1 MVGGRFVASA
11 VGYDPEGDEMS
22 YEWVL
27 TKGEKDYSGWMM
39 VYGAT
44 VVVDVPE
51 NASGGTYQMKVKV
64 KDSEGGERVFIRE
77 IKLTKEVKKGESVCV
92 PSEEVCDGLDNDC
105 NGLIDDGVKLVFYK
119 DLDGDGYTD
128 GTTSVGCSAP
138 QGYVLSALLG
148 DCNDEN
154 NQINPGKT
162 EICDGIDNNCN
173 GQTDEGFNVGQS
185 CSVGVGECAR
195 TGQFVCTADG
205 SGTVCSAVPGNPA
218 PEICDGKDNNCN
230 GQIDDGFNV
239 GQACSVGVGECLRMG
254 VYVCKADGSGTQ
266 CNAVPG
272 TPTAEVCDGKDN
284 NCDGQI
290 DEGVLLTFYRDQD
303 GDGFGDPNNFVKACT
318 QPAGYV
324 SNSSDCN
331 DNDPTTTSCMP
342 SRCRVILD
350 ENFDSYT
357 TGTFPPTWQLVFDGV
372 GASAQ
377 IVTSVTSVSPPNS
390 FQMWGAP
397 GWSATAQYVL
407 PETAP
412 IIWFEGMVMA
422 SEAGG
427 DGAIGLW
434 NRNEHTWG
442 VRYCSVAFQ
451 SDGSVILG
459 WGTNSTTIVS
469 SYIPGKWYKIRV
481 RYNAVDTTADAWV
494 DDVLIVQNFFLGTS
508 PLSTGQG
515 YKALEVG
522 SGWGNKAF
530 YYDNIKVCIE
540 TAQRSKPRM
549 GVDVAYSNFYPYGS
563 ITNVSGGTLNL
574 KWSIPNVKE
583 WLIATGDIN
592 GDGKVEIVAV
602 DAVNKRLKA
611 ISYSGA
617 ILWDIAIPSASYV
630 VPPFLENVQGD
641 SSPEIFVGY
650 RDTSNNLKVN
660 VYDGNG
666 NLIKTLNA
674 GLGGWDSSCAPFM
687 VKGDTVFLWCQA
699 GYSCSPRGLK
709 ALSYS
714 GANVI
719 WENISGNSLGGAPY
733 SVADIDNDG
742 VLDISIPSF
751 TPHNGC
757 SGGGIDD
764 GQLWSIVIKE
774 DGTTRFATTLASL
787 QGIGHLDGWYTQK
800 LADLDGDG
808 NPEIIGLEGHDS
820 PYPGTN
826 KVYIINSTGT
836 AIVRTWNGP
845 YNGGPYSQS
854 SSIVDLNGDGK
865 KEIIYS
871 SWGPVEDL
879 YILSYDLSTT
889 LYTSP
894 GGGILMGTNDIDG
907 DGEIEIIVL
916 QRSTKKIRVLNRD
929 LTEQWSYTL
938 PVAQVRW
945 ADETFAIS
953 DLDGNGINEII
964 IAPGVSTMDKL
975 YVFEP
980 SGGGGPAPSIRE
992 KSSFGNGKQTRYGCS
1007 SANIVFYVLHL
1018 IFPAFILFVLLK
1030 KKRFVKN

>member
-1 MVGGRFVASA
+1 
-11 VGYDPEGDEMS
+11 
-22 YEWVL
+22 
-27 TKGEKDYSGWMM
+27 
-39 VYGAT
+39 
-44 VVVDVPE
+44 
-51 NASGGTYQMKVKV
+51 
-64 KDSEGGERVFIRE
+64 
-77 IKLTKEVKKGESVCV
+77 
-92 PSEEVCDGLDNDC
+92 
-105 NGLIDDGVKLVFYK
+105 
-119 DLDGDGYTD
+119 
-128 GTTSVGCSAP
+128 
-138 QGYVLSALLG
+138 
-148 DCNDEN
+148 
-154 NQINPGKT
+154 
-162 EICDGIDNNCN
+162 
-173 GQTDEGFNVGQS
+173 
-185 CSVGVGECAR
+185 
-195 TGQFVCTADG
+195 
-205 SGTVCSAVPGNPA
+205 
-218 PEICDGKDNNCN
+218 
-230 GQIDDGFNV
+230 
-239 GQACSVGVGECLRMG
+239 
-254 VYVCKADGSGTQ
+254 
-266 CNAVPG
+266 
-272 TPTAEVCDGKDN
+272 
-284 NCDGQI
+284 
-290 DEGVLLTFYRDQD
+290 
-303 GDGFGDPNNFVKACT
+303 
-318 QPAGYV
+318 
-324 SNSSDCN
+324 
-331 DNDPTTTSCMP
+331 
-342 SRCRVILD
+342 
-350 ENFDSYT
+350 
-357 TGTFPPTWQLVFDGV
+357 
-372 GASAQ
+372 
-377 IVTSVTSVSPPNS
+377 
-390 FQMWGAP
+390 
-397 GWSATAQYVL
+397 
-407 PETAP
+407 
-412 IIWFEGMVMA
+412 MVMA

-427 DGAIGLW
+427 DGQTIGLW
-434 NRNEHTWG
+434 NRDEHAWG
-442 VRYCSVAFQ
+442 VYYCTVAFM
-451 SDGSVILG
+451 SDGRITLG
-459 WGTNSTTIVS
+459 ATGSTPITLVS

-481 RYNAVDTTADAWV
+481 RYDAVATTADVWI
-494 DDVLIVQNFFLGTS
+494 DDTLIVQNFFLGT
-508 PLSTGQG
+508 PMYATGQG
-515 YKALEVG
+515 YKALELV
-522 SGWGNKAF
+522 SGHGGKAF